1 MKTIRCYCFVGIKII
16 VKVRSTTI
24 LATVVTC
31 ASYRVVSLRPYTMW
45 NSSSTNTITTT
56 LRKVERQLVPQQ
68 RNWNAPRQ
76 IIMEQIRS
84 PSSMIRLDI
93 IVLDLVYWRSRLRRT
108 VPRLVHP
115 NQVQSRYIYIV
126 LPSNNV
132 RLLSDL
138 RRRMMMM
145 IMMMKVTVVKK
156 VKRPKYTC
164 EIRVQCTITPNMDSD
179 RVPVI
184 QYRHRK
190 NCNRCTVRVA
200 RTTSQPFKINC
211 ICCILDTCVV

>member
-45 NSSSTNTITTT
+45 NSSTNTVSTT
-56 LRKVERQLVPQQ
+56 LRKVERRLVPQQ

-115 NQVQSRYIYIV
+115 NQVPSRCIYIV

-138 RRRMMMM
+138 HRPLMM

-156 VKRPKYTC
+156 VKRPKCTC